1 MVMVGL
7 HAVIADAEA
16 PAGAAEVDYSQRRD
30 GVNQQNNMSVQQ
42 CIVLLKNE
50 VTVFLPAPASSS
62 TTCHK

>member
-1 MVMVGL
+1 ML
-7 HAVIADAEA
+7 IADAEA

-42 CIVLLKNE
+42 CIVLLLKSE
-50 VTVFLPAPASSS
+50 VTVFLPVPASSS